1 MHLSDIMAHA
11 GLALYAEIA
20 MVLFLLVFV
29 VVVVRIFRARKSD
42 VERQARLPLEDD
54 EPPVRET
61 KDD

>member
-20 MVLFLLVFV
+20 LVLFLLVFV

-42 VERQARLPLEDD
+42 VERHARLPLEDD
-54 EPPVRET
+54 EPPLRET